1 MPVFLTSVFTWKWC
15 LPYISFHLGVA
26 RPNTIW
32 ICHFDCYKTP
42 WYSLSISPIGWSY
55 KSTNQA
61 FFAMCRPF
69 SQLGII
75 LIGSKA
81 FVQLKP
87 ISKPTETLS
96 FLLILSIMYSK
107 YFRCS
112 SFDGVA
118 TSSWSTGRY
127 LFVKI
132 IGSSI
137 HSPSS
142 SLLLDTFNPSTN
154 VVLLLT
160 INCLYNDEF
169 LLPIHSQIS
178 QWLLQNECSLAAAV
192 K

>member
-1 MPVFLTSVFTWKWC
+1 MPVFLTSVFTWTWC

-26 RPNTIW
+26 RSNTIW

-42 WYSLSISPIGWSY
+42 LYSLSISSIGWSY

-61 FFAMCRPF
+61 FFAMCVDHFHSSR
-69 SQLGII
+69 S
-75 LIGSKA
+75 

-96 FLLILSIMYSK
+96 FLLILSIMPSK

-154 VVLLLT
+154 VVLLLI

-178 QWLLQNECSLAAAV
+178 KWLLQNECSLAAAV